1 MKKIRTLGS
10 DHTSKKNSNGLSC
23 VMRCMNK
30 KGTEA
35 NTAHLSFKI
44 TLKYYRL
51 VHLEGERQ
59 LKESRMLI
67 LLSTWQIFILSLIY
81 IRICREFSL
90 GWNCTCINMVD
101 VISRERRLMH
111 CHGHSHNADILPR
124 VDILKTR
131 TCTLFP
137 VYNNSKWQMEQCNMY
152 QIHTVCMYICM
163 FQYYLQRPCMKYIR
177 KWIQN
182 RLHDENFTLLPW
194 PLFKLNLFPTFLQKW
209 RILFAWWNS
218 GRIHLK

>member
-23 VMRCMNK
+23 VVRCMNK

-67 LLSTWQIFILSLIY
+67 LLSTWQMFILSLIY
-81 IRICREFSL
+81 IRICRESSL

-101 VISRERRLMH
+101 VISRERRLMPSRCLCIVMVTLTTQTYCRVSISLKH
-111 CHGHSHNADILPR
+111 VRVLYSLCTTTLNGKWSNVICIKFILYAC
-124 VDILKTR
+124 I
-131 TCTLFP
+131 F
-137 VYNNSKWQMEQCNMY
+137 
-152 QIHTVCMYICM
+152 VCFNI
-163 FQYYLQRPCMKYIR
+163 
-177 KWIQN
+177 
-182 RLHDENFTLLPW
+182 
-194 PLFKLNLFPTFLQKW
+194 TFRDL
-209 RILFAWWNS
+209 AWN
-218 GRIHLK
+218 I